1 MKNKKPS
8 SETVDLRRLAEERLR
23 AIEESKAR
31 TGMER
36 DVLPLLHELEVHQV
50 ELEMQNEELRRTR
63 AEVEAALERLTD
75 LYDFAPVGYC
85 TLAMD
90 GVIREVNLAGARLLG
105 FERAGLVGKS
115 FGRFVSSGT
124 RVAFNAFL
132 AEVFET
138 KDRKGCDA
146 ELLRDGPSPLHVHI
160 EGVVSEDGRECRVV
174 LMDMT
179 DRLLADERLR
189 QVERERQKAKG
200 AQSLMRLF
208 QGLAHEIRNP
218 LFAINVNAVVLEK
231 KVSAAPEVIEYVG
244 YVKEHVSRLDSLIK
258 DLLELGRLPSADE
271 MMECHLGEV
280 AKAAAGD
287 IESKIPEASG
297 RIHVEASEADLTI
310 WGVPDRL
317 YRVLDHLMM
326 NALQHSPPKSPV
338 LVRVGCSGDM
348 ASIEIIDQGTGIT
361 ETIRES
367 LFEPFVTTGT
377 GHRGLGLALASHF
390 ITSIGGT
397 IEANNNDPPPG
408 ATLTVRLPVVS
419 KETGGGM

>member
-1 MKNKKPS
+1 VKNKKPS
-8 SETVDLRRLAEERLR
+8 PETVDLRQLAEERLR
-23 AIEESKAR
+23 AIAESKAR
-31 TGMER
+31 AGMER

-50 ELEMQNEELRRTR
+50 ELEVQNEELRRTR
-63 AEVEAALERLTD
+63 AEVEASLERLTD

-85 TLAMD
+85 TLAK
-90 GVIREVNLAGARLLG
+90 GGAIREVNLAGARLLG
-105 FERAGLVGKS
+105 FERAGLVGKD
-115 FGRFVSSGT
+115 FGRFVSRDT

-138 KDRKGCDA
+138 RERKACDVVV
-146 ELLRDGPSPLHVHI
+146 LREGPSPLHVHI
-160 EGVVSEDGRECRVV
+160 EGAVSADGGECRAA
-174 LMDMT
+174 LIDIT
-179 DRLLADERLR
+179 DRLLADERLK
-189 QVERERQKAKG
+189 QADQEREKAKR

-218 LFAINVNAVVLEK
+218 LFAINVNAAVLEK
-231 KVSAAPEVIEYVG
+231 KGEATPDMVEYIG

-271 MMECHLGEV
+271 MMECRLGQV

-287 IESKIPEASG
+287 IESKILEASG

-310 WGVPDRL
+310 WAVPDRL
-317 YRVLDHLMM
+317 YRVLDHLIM
-326 NALQHSPPKSPV
+326 NALQHSPQKCPV
-338 LVRVGCSGDM
+338 LVRVGRSGDT

-361 ETIRES
+361 ESIRES

-408 ATLTVRLPVVS
+408 AILTVRLPAAP